1 MAYSPG
7 DLRHEIHHII
17 EAHLTAGHKVI
28 WAWLVKDVLD
38 RHPLPL
44 IRDHDFNLTCR
55 HIAVGE
61 CAREVLRNLKL
72 AADDPKK
79 VSGSGT
85 LPGFKH
91 LQQGYPIERDAEITI
106 VPIDQMTRPERLER
120 ARQYRSMARGCIAHA
135 RELERYE
142 GSGSSMEYGGAA

>member
-7 DLRHEIHHII
+7 DLRREIHRII
-17 EAHLTAGHKVI
+17 DNHLTAGRKIV

-61 CAREVLRNLKL
+61 CAREVLRDLKL
-72 AADDPKK
+72 AANDPAK
-79 VSGSGT
+79 VASTGT
-85 LPGFKH
+85 LPGYEH
-91 LQQGYPIERDAEITI
+91 LNRGYPLERDGEIVI
-106 VPIDQMTRPERLER
+106 VPIDQMTRAERLDR
-120 ARQYRSMARGCIAHA
+120 AKQYRSMARGCIAHA
-135 RELERYE
+135 RELERYQPPDIKIV
-142 GSGSSMEYGGAA
+142 G

>member
-7 DLRHEIHHII
+7 DLRREIHRII
-17 EAHLTAGHKVI
+17 DDHLTAGRKIV

-61 CAREVLRNLKL
+61 CAREVLRDLKL
-72 AADDPKK
+72 AASDPAK
-79 VSGSGT
+79 VSGTGT
-85 LPGFKH
+85 LPGYEH
-91 LQQGYPIERDAEITI
+91 LNRGYPLDRDGEIVI
-106 VPIDQMTRPERLER
+106 VPIDQMTRSERLER
-120 ARQYRSMARGCIAHA
+120 AQQYRAMARGCIAHA

-142 GSGSSMEYGGAA
+142 PPAETEAV

>member
-7 DLRHEIHHII
+7 DLRREIHRIVD
-17 EAHLTAGHKVI
+17 AHLTAGRKIV

-38 RHPLPL
+38 HHPLPL

-55 HIAVGE
+55 NIAVGE
-61 CAREVLRNLKL
+61 CAREVLRDLKL

-79 VSGSGT
+79 VSGTGT
-85 LPGFKH
+85 LPGFEH
-91 LQQGYPIERDAEITI
+91 LQRAYPVERDNEVII
-106 VPIDQMTRPERLER
+106 VPIDQMTRTERLDR
-120 ARQYRSMARGCIAHA
+120 ARQYRRMAQGCIAHA

-142 GSGSSMEYGGAA
+142 PPATVGAA

>member
-7 DLRHEIHHII
+7 DLRREVHRII
-17 EAHLTAGHKVI
+17 EVHLAAGRKVV

-44 IRDHDFNLTCR
+44 IRDHDFNVICR
-55 HIAVGE
+55 RIAVGE
-61 CAREVLRNLKL
+61 TAREVLRDLKL

-79 VSGSGT
+79 VSGPGT
-85 LPGFKH
+85 LPGFEH
-91 LQQGYPIERDAEITI
+91 LQQGYPVERDDEIVI
-106 VPIDQMTRPERLER
+106 VPIDQMTRAERLDR

-142 GSGSSMEYGGAA
+142 PPAAEGAA